1 MPDQSIVRTV
11 GILSKPRSESAA
23 ALLPRLISWLTDRA
37 VTVLLDEQ
45 SAIYLA
51 ASEGASAPEGLVRT
65 NVAAQADLLV
75 VLGGDGTLLSAAR
88 ASVGHDVAIFA
99 VNLGGL
105 GFLTAVQV
113 EDLYPQLELAL
124 HGALQTEQRLML
136 GVEIQRKGET
146 VATYDGLNDLVL
158 AKTEIAR
165 IIDLEVYLD
174 GNFVCVYK
182 ADGLIIAT
190 PTGSTAYSL
199 SAGGPIVL
207 PTVHAFSVTPICP
220 HTLTNRPVIVP
231 DSSVIEIG
239 VRGEGSTYLTIDG
252 QIGKLLQSGDRVVC
266 RKSQFRTRLI
276 RPADLLFFDVLREKL
291 KWGGR

>member
-1 MPDQSIVRTV
+1 MPDQSIQVKTV
-11 GILSKPRSESAA
+11 GIVSKPRSESAIN
-23 ALLPRLISWLTDRA
+23 LLPPLIAWLKERDLM
-37 VTVLLDEQ
+37 VLLDEQ
-45 SAIYLA
+45 SATYVC
-51 ASEGASAPEGLVRT
+51 SSDGLERKQ
-65 NVAAQADLLV
+65 VAQQSDLVV

-88 ASVGHDVAIFA
+88 ASIGHDVPLFA

-105 GFLTAVQV
+105 GFLTAIQV

-124 HGALQTEQRLML
+124 RGALQTEQRLML
-136 GVEIQRKGET
+136 CAEIQRHGEIMDT
-146 VATYDGLNDLVL
+146 FDGLNDLVL
-158 AKTEIAR
+158 AKSEIAR

-190 PTGSTAYSL
+190 PTGSTGYSL

-207 PTVHAFSVTPICP
+207 PTVHAFSITPICP

-239 VRGEGSTYLTIDG
+239 VREEGSTYMTIDG
-252 QIGKLLQSGDRVVC
+252 QVGKLLQSGDRVVC
-266 RKSQFRTRLI
+266 RKSQFCTRLI